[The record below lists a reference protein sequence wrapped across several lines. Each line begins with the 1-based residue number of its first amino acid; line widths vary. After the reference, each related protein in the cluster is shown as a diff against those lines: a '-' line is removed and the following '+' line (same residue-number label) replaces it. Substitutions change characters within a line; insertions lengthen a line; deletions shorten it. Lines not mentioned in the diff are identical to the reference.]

1 MDCLDLSWANE
12 YIRTLDG
19 GITYQPELMTQV
31 AVHCLYIDD
40 QNECI
45 HHEEHNV
52 PLAIHQ
58 KESVLREE
66 DMIQFLHRHQY
77 WNNQKYLCHGFM
89 QFHVD
94 MDPQTVLENVH
105 DDDFSF
111 SSEQCCH
118 HYDNMPRDVGFA
130 PSLFVFHSVN
140 SMYVF
145 FHQLTL
151 VDKRAIKR
159 GATRKKRRLIK
170 GYSPKA

>member
-1 MDCLDLSWANE
+1 MDYLDLSWANE

-19 GITYQPELMTQV
+19 GVTYQPELMTHV
-31 AVHCLYIDD
+31 AVHCLYIDN

-45 HHEEHNV
+45 HREEHTL

-58 KESVLREE
+58 KKSVLREE
-66 DMIQFLHRHQY
+66 DMIRFIHRRQY
-77 WNNQKYLCHGFM
+77 WSNQKYLFHGLM

-111 SSEQCCH
+111 SSEQCCR
-118 HYDNMPRDVGFA
+118 HYDNMPRNVWFA

-151 VDKRAIKR
+151 VDKRATKR
-159 GATRKKRRLIK
+159 GTTRKKRRLIK